1 MKVQGLIIGLALCL
15 FSLCF
20 SCTRHNVTGDLLEQ
34 DGWVTVLQDKDT
46 LQKVPIRNG
55 HFAFTLTPAE
65 AQYATLIIN
74 GEALA
79 SPLFVEQADFHLVQ
93 QADST
98 FTIEGGGELQSQERE
113 FAALAQAWYQ
123 KGEEFRTDLRRAGE
137 EHDIA
142 GIMHC
147 RAELQ
152 LLDEEWQEIEKNFV
166 AAHPNSLVSVYH
178 VFQNRTM
185 GTYDNLKAKMELL
198 SQDVLSTG
206 LGKKLSAFY
215 EMKGQL
221 EVGSTV
227 PDFELK
233 TPEGKTVSLYGT
245 KAKVKILDFWAS
257 WCGPCRA
264 ESPNLKAVYEE
275 YKDKGLEIIGISLD
289 NKRDAWLKAI
299 EEDQLPWVQV
309 SSLMGRAC
317 PVVKLYRVNGIPDIF
332 ILDANNRIIA
342 KKARGEQIR
351 AIVSERLQ

>member
-55 HFAFTLTPAE
+55 QFAFSLTPE
-65 AQYATLIIN
+65 TAQYATLMIN

-79 SPLFVEQADFHLVQ
+79 SPLFIEQADFHIVQ
-93 QADST
+93 QADSS
-98 FTIEGGGELQSQERE
+98 FTIEGGGELQRQEKE
-113 FAALAQAWYQ
+113 FATLAQAWYQ
-123 KGEEFRTDLRRAGE
+123 KGEEFRIDMRRAGE
-137 EHDIA
+137 ERDIG

-152 LLDEEWQEIEKNFV
+152 LLDEEWQKIERNFV
-166 AAHPNSLVSVYH
+166 ATYPNSLVSVYH
-178 VFQNRTM
+178 VFQNRTK
-185 GTYDNLKAKMELL
+185 GTYEDLKAKMELF
-198 SQDVLSTG
+198 SQEVLATD
-206 LGKKLSAFY
+206 LGKELSEFY
-215 EMKGQL
+215 ERKGQL

-264 ESPNLKAVYEE
+264 ESPNLKTVYED

-317 PVVKLYRVNGIPDIF
+317 PVAKLYRVNGIPDIF
-332 ILDANNRIIA
+332 ILDADNRIIA